1 MVLEMSL
8 SVTFKKMVLVLK
20 SLGLGLSI
28 GLKKVSIAVSKI
40 LVSEKKSQTQNKV
53 LVSVPMNILTLHS
66 ANMYVLWLDQYSHK
80 ALFILNIRHW
90 QYEGHLFNMWRP
102 GHQSKY

>member
-53 LVSVPMNILTLHS
+53 LVSVPMNILALHS
-66 ANMYVLWLDQYSHK
+66 VNMCC
-80 ALFILNIRHW
+80 
-90 QYEGHLFNMWRP
+90 G
-102 GHQSKY
+102 

>member
-8 SVTFKKMVLVLK
+8 SATFKIMVLVLK
-20 SLGLGLSI
+20 SLSLGLSI

-53 LVSVPMNILTLHS
+53 LISVPMNIMSFHS
-66 ANMYVLWLDQYSHK
+66 ENMCC
-80 ALFILNIRHW
+80 
-90 QYEGHLFNMWRP
+90 G
-102 GHQSKY
+102 